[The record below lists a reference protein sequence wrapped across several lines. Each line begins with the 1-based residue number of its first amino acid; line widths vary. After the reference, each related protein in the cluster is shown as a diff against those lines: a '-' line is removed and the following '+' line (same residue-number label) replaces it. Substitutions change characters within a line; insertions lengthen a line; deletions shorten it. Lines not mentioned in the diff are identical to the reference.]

1 MKGRDVAR
9 RPDVTLNQ
17 LRYFLEAATTL
28 SMTQAAANLLVAQ
41 SAVSAAVSQLERQVG
56 AQLFVRRRSKG
67 LTLTAAGQ
75 QLLAHTRVVLAGL
88 DEALDAARGA
98 DDQVRG
104 TIRVGCFVT
113 LAPFL
118 LADLLGGLRQRHPD
132 LEVDV
137 VEVDADGARDALRA
151 GRVELALCYDFGLGD
166 DVRCDPV
173 VSVPPHVVLPAGH
186 RLAGRRRVRLR
197 DLARER
203 FILLDLPRSREY
215 FLGLH
220 AAAGVD
226 PVIGHRSQGYETVR
240 AMVAS
245 GLGYSVLNARP
256 RHDETYGGH
265 RVVARPIADD
275 VPALPFVVASLASY
289 RSTARARAVAAAVHD
304 VAPGL
309 LNPAP
314 L

>member
-1 MKGRDVAR
+1 MAR
-9 RPDVTLNQ
+9 RPDVTLAQ

-28 SMTQAAANLLVAQ
+28 SMTRAAANLLVAQ

-67 LTLTAAGQ
+67 LTLTAAGE
-75 QLLAHTRVVLAGL
+75 QLVVHTRGVLAGL

-104 TIRVGCFVT
+104 TVRVACFVT

-118 LADLLGGLRQRHPD
+118 LAGLLGELQRRHPD
-132 LEVDV
+132 LDVDV
-137 VEVDADGARDALRA
+137 VEVDADGARDALRT
-151 GRVELALCYDFGLGD
+151 GRAELALCYDFGLGD
-166 DVRCDPV
+166 DVRTDRV
-173 VSVPPHVVLPAGH
+173 VDVPPHVVLPVGH

-197 DLARER
+197 DLAGER

-220 AAAGVD
+220 AAAGVE
-226 PVIGHRSQGYETVR
+226 PVVRHRSQGYETVR
-240 AMVAS
+240 ALVAS

-256 RHDETYGGH
+256 RHERTYGGQE
-265 RVVARPIADD
+265 VVVRPLADD
-275 VPALPFVVASLASY
+275 APALPFVVASLASY
-289 RSTARARAVAAAVHD
+289 RPTARARAVTAAVHD

-309 LNPAP
+309 LDPGRA
-314 L
+314 

>member
-1 MKGRDVAR
+1 MR
-9 RPDVTLNQ
+9 RPDVTLAQ

-75 QLLAHTRVVLAGL
+75 QLLAHTRVVLSGL

-104 TIRVGCFVT
+104 TVRVACFVT

-118 LADLLGGLRQRHPD
+118 LADLLGELHARHPD
-132 LEVDV
+132 LDVEV
-137 VEVDADGARDALRA
+137 VEVDADGAREALRD

-166 DVRCDPV
+166 DVRCDRV
-173 VSVPPHVVLPAGH
+173 ADVPPHVVLPAGH
-186 RLAGRRRVRLR
+186 RLATRRRVRLR
-197 DLARER
+197 DLAGER

-220 AAAGVD
+220 AAAGVE
-226 PVIGHRSQGYETVR
+226 PLIRHRSQGYETVR
-240 AMVAS
+240 ALVAS

-256 RHDETYGGH
+256 RHERTYGGSD
-265 RVVARPIADD
+265 VVVRPIADD

-289 RSTARARAVAAAVHD
+289 RPTARARAVTAAVHD

-309 LNPAP
+309 LGG
-314 L
+314 